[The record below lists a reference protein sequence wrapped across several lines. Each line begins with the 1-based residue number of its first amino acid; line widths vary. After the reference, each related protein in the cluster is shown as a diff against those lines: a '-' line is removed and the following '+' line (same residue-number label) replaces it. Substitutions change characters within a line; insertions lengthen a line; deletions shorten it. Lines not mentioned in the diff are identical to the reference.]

1 MPPIAKAVLASWS
14 FPPWVTALNLLTA
27 VLYVRGWSALHHPLA
42 DRFRPWRLA
51 CFLTGI
57 ATLQVALASPIDA
70 FDPFFLTDHMLQHM
84 LLMMIVPPLILLGDP
99 IIPLLHGLPR
109 WASRFIFGPI
119 FRWRVTRGIGRA
131 ITYPPFALVLMSIV
145 MIGWHLT
152 APYEL
157 ALRSPGWH
165 EIEHASFLISSLIF
179 WWPVVQPWP
188 SKPRWNRW
196 TLPIYLLL
204 ADFVN
209 SGLSAFLA
217 FSGRVF
223 YPSYT
228 LVPRLGGISAQNDQV
243 AAGAMMWVIGSFAY
257 LVPAVLITARLLSP
271 ARPEPER
278 RPVQSRAESRLRSKS
293 LLALAAVL
301 PLAALAFAFL
311 VPDKI
316 DIDGDIIRTQ
326 ADSGPFHITV
336 FTPPDSAPTDDFEI
350 AVLTQD
356 RDTGAIVLDDAVTVH
371 STSGQDA
378 AKSMTAHASH
388 GEAQNKILAAASI
401 DLPSPGPWNLQVSV
415 SRGKDSGS
423 VSTSLDVQPGQEK

>member
-1 MPPIAKAVLASWS
+1 MPPIAKAVLVSWS
-14 FPPWVTALNLLTA
+14 FPPWVTALNLLT
-27 VLYVRGWSALHHPLA
+27 VLLYIRGWCALHRALVE
-42 DRFRPWRLA
+42 RFRPWRLL
-51 CFLTGI
+51 CFLAGI
-57 ATLQVALASPIDA
+57 VTLQVALASPIDA

-84 LLMMIVPPLILLGDP
+84 LLMMVIPPLVLLGDP

-119 FRWRVTRGIGRA
+119 FRWRGTRGVGRA
-131 ITYPPFALVLMSIV
+131 ITYPTFALVLMSLV

-152 APYEL
+152 GPYEL

-165 EIEHASFLISSLIF
+165 EIEHASFLISSLTF

-188 SKPRWNRW
+188 SQPRWNRW

-228 LVPRLGGISAQNDQV
+228 LMPRFGGISAQNDQV

-257 LVPAVLITARLLSP
+257 LVPAVLITVKLLSP
-271 ARPEPER
+271 AHPQPER
-278 RPVQSRAESRLRSKS
+278 GTPPQPESRFQSK
-293 LLALAAVL
+293 LLLFLAAIL
-301 PLAALAFAFL
+301 PAAALAFAFL

-316 DIDGDIIRTQ
+316 DIDGDIVRTQ

-336 FTPPDSAPTDDFEI
+336 FTPPDPIPPDDLEI

-356 RDTGAIVLDDAVTVH
+356 RDTGAVVLSDAVSVYLALD
-371 STSGQDA
+371 QDA
-378 AKSMTAHASH
+378 GKSVTAQASYA
-388 GEAQNKILAAASI
+388 EAQNKILAATSV
-401 DLPSPGPWNLQVSV
+401 DLPSPGAWSLRVSV
-415 SRGKDSGS
+415 SCGKDSA
-423 VSTSLDVQPGQEK
+423 SLSAPVDVQWGQEK